1 MPRPAVRWPSA
12 RPSWRPLRENCASR
26 LGPTSRPTRPGVPSR
41 RPGSGG
47 QARRTGRSSS
57 RRPSLTPHRRTPQR
71 RNPPTPPRPRPA
83 GRPPVRST
91 APPTRPRPARG
102 PGGGARP
109 WAERGSP
116 RSAGPRACRAPAS
129 PCPHRSRVRAPR
141 SGCASRRRRAGCPAR
156 TRSSRAAT
164 ARRTANDPGS
174 PRPRSPRAA
183 SAGTPGRSA
192 NRDAL
197 GARPSTSG

>member
-1 MPRPAVRWPSA
+1 MRWPSA

-26 LGPTSRPTRPGVPSR
+26 LGPRSRPTRPGVPSR
-41 RPGSGG
+41 HPGSGG

-57 RRPSLTPHRRTPQR
+57 RRLSPTPHRRPSHRRTPQR

-83 GRPPVRST
+83 RRQPARSSE
-91 APPTRPRPARG
+91 PPTRPRPARG

-141 SGCASRRRRAGCPAR
+141 SGCASTRRRAGCPAR

-164 ARRTANDPGS
+164 DRRTATGPGS
-174 PRPRSPRAA
+174 PRPTSPRAA
-183 SAGTPGRSA
+183 SAGMPGRPA
-192 NRDAL
+192 DPGER